1 MPIFI
6 VATGVLILLF
16 LIIKMKLHTFVS
28 LIVVSFLV
36 AIGLG
41 MDLSKNV
48 PSIEAGIGGQ
58 LGHLALYLGLV
69 QCLGDLSQTREAVI
83 G

>member
-6 VATGVLILLF
+6 VAAGVLILLF
-16 LIIKMKLHTFVS
+16 LTIKMKLHTFVS

-41 MDLSKNV
+41 MNLSKIV
-48 PSIEAGIGGQ
+48 PSIEAG
-58 LGHLALYLGLV
+58 
-69 QCLGDLSQTREAVI
+69 SAVSWDI
-83 G
+83 